1 VRLRLVWFA
10 LVLATERVAVGFRA
24 LFRPAE
30 VRRHLEPRRRL
41 RLDQPYY
48 AARGSRG
55 YELVPKDAYLE
66 EVEALLLSLERAD

>member
-1 VRLRLVWFA
+1 MRLRFVGLA

-24 LFRPAE
+24 IFRPAE
-30 VRRHLEPRRRL
+30 VRRHLEPERRL

-66 EVEALLLSLERAD
+66 EVEALLMSLGRAD